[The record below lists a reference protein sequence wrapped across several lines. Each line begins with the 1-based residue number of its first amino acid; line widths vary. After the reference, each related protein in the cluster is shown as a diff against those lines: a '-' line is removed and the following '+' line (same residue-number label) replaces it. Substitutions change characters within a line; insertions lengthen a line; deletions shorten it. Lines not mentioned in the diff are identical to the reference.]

1 MKKTACIVVAAALFI
16 SLSMCIVHFH
26 AEADVDTKV
35 KNSPQMTLP
44 TESPAAAV
52 RTVYSSLAQA
62 KAHCSGREGK
72 IISTLGFYKA
82 GDGGGADYILRDHA
96 EENGLTVHATENGQY
111 LELVYGDEINV
122 LTVGLIADGNSE
134 APTDNRMLLQLVA
147 DHDLYFP
154 DGKYF
159 ISGPVEISRAVTW
172 RGLHSKRN
180 ASRAQLLCRT
190 GGIVVNSRGVTIDG
204 VSLLNKAKQSD
215 SVGIRISQNNQYVTI
230 CDSSIDGFHW
240 GVYLDD
246 DCWGANVT
254 NCNFLSNKEALY
266 IKNDANEV
274 VVRECYFLA
283 NENGIHTVSS
293 SVQNLVI
300 SECLFQNQSYAHLNV
315 ETRKG
320 IVIYCSGCY
329 FENHAGNGVI
339 IGEKEHDGEAINLVT
354 FVGDRFHFSADEK
367 GCSER
372 GLYLGNVANATIIGC
387 SFSKSSSVSHD
398 YIETENVDSL
408 FMEGN
413 YFKE

>member
-26 AEADVDTKV
+26 AEADVATKV

-82 GDGGGADYILRDHA
+82 GDGGAADYVLR
-96 EENGLTVHATENGQY
+96 EGLVANDVTIHATDGGQY
-111 LELVYGDEINV
+111 LSLIIGDEINV
-122 LTVGLIADGNSE
+122 LCAGLVADGE
-134 APTDNRMLLQLVA
+134 KETPTDNWFRLQSIA
-147 DHDLYFP
+147 DYDLFFP
-154 DGKYF
+154 DGRYYV
-159 ISGPVEISRAVTW
+159 SAPVEIKRAVTW
-172 RGLHSKRN
+172 RGLHGKRN
-180 ASRAQLLCRT
+180 AKRAILVCDSN
-190 GGIVVNSRGVTIDG
+190 GIVINKRGATIDG
-204 VSLLNKAKQSD
+204 VNVLSRQEKSD
-215 SVGIRISQNNQYVTI
+215 NIGIMVDEYNQYVTI
-230 CDSSIDGFHW
+230 SNLFVQGFHW

-246 DCWGANVT
+246 DCWGANIS

-300 SECLFQNQSYAHLNV
+300 RDCLFQDQKHAHLNV
-315 ETRKG
+315 ETQRG

-329 FENHAGNGVI
+329 FENHAGRGVV
-339 IGEKEHDGEAINLVT
+339 IGEKEHDGDKIDLIT
-354 FVGDRFHFSADEK
+354 FVGDRFHFSVDEN
-367 GCSER
+367 GCSED
-372 GLYLGNVANATIIGC
+372 GLYLGNVTNATITGC
-387 SFSKSSSVSHD
+387 SFSKNVAVSHD
-398 YIETENVDSL
+398 YITAVNVDTL
-408 FMEGN
+408 LEEGN
-413 YFKE
+413 YFRD